1 VISRFQ
7 SFPDIGACYA
17 GLFPEA
23 KRVYVSPDID
33 ASAASN
39 PYLRLLYRG
48 LDPISLSAQYPILP
62 LTDRLRG
69 ERGIW
74 HQHWLQCSSL
84 PTFLRAAH
92 RLRAAQ
98 LYRKLG
104 GHVLWTVH
112 NLEPHVRRL
121 PRPNAWLTRGMRE
134 TAEYL
139 HVHSEQAAEQ
149 LCRAW
154 HVPESRVVTV
164 PHPSYEVGAVAR
176 TEARARLK
184 EHYGIDLGETKV
196 FLIFGMIARY
206 KRIVEVISA
215 FEGLPGARTQ
225 LLIAGAVRGNEADY
239 AHEIAAAMKRGPV
252 QLCDRFIP
260 EEHVPW
266 FFGAAD
272 VALFNYRQ
280 ILTSGAIQL
289 ASDLG
294 TPIWIPDL
302 PALAGITADAIVRF
316 EDMRE
321 LRERIELSLFDPSRL
336 QAPADDR

>member
-1 VISRFQ
+1 MAVTSRFQ
-7 SFPDIGACYA
+7 SFPDIRACYA
-17 GLFPEA
+17 ALFPGAE
-23 KRVYVSPDID
+23 RVYVSPDI
-33 ASAASN
+33 ATSAANN
-39 PYLRLLYRG
+39 PYLKLLYRG
-48 LDPISLSAQYPILP
+48 LDPISLSAPYPIAP
-62 LTDRLRG
+62 IAARLRG
-69 ERGIW
+69 EPGIW

-92 RLRAAQ
+92 RLEASR

-104 GHVLWTVH
+104 GRVLWTVH

-121 PRPNAWLTRGMRE
+121 ARPNAWLTRQMRQ

-139 HVHSEQAAEQ
+139 HVHSEGAAEE

-154 HVPESRVVTV
+154 GIAEQRVVIV
-164 PHPSYEVGAVAR
+164 PHPSYEVATVSRA
-176 TEARARLK
+176 EARELLER
-184 EHYGIDLGETKV
+184 HYGIELGDAKV

-206 KRIVEVISA
+206 KQIVEAIGA
-215 FEGLPGARTQ
+215 FEGQDGARVQ
-225 LLIAGAVRGNEADY
+225 LLVAGAVRGNEADY
-239 AHEIAAAMKRGPV
+239 AAEIAAATKRAPV

-260 EEHVPW
+260 EQHVPW

-272 VALFNYRQ
+272 AALFNYRQ

-302 PALAGITADAIVRF
+302 PALAGVSSGEIVRF
-316 EDMRE
+316 KDMRD
-321 LRERIELSLFDPSRL
+321 LRERIARSLLGPS
-336 QAPADDR
+336 